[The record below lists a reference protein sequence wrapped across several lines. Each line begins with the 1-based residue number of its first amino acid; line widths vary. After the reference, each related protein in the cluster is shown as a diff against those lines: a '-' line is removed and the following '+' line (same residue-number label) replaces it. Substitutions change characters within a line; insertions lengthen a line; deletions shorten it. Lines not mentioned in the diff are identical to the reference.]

1 MRILSG
7 AQVASL
13 VGVADLIDPIA
24 AAMVEVSRG
33 NIEMP

>member
-24 AAMVEVSRG
+24 AAMVGGWSMLKWR
-33 NIEMP
+33 